1 MLAEQQEKLFVSELR
16 RGFVFPLFA
25 FQYPLSTTSDQ
36 IIHLINFLRD
46 MFTSCKTSSSSYG
59 NKYSS
64 SAFSNIFFILLSPS
78 FGHQKLGAVLKPV
91 QRFDRLCI
99 NNKRIFSYFVIMC
112 ATFLLYLCLRWK
124 EYVKEYSKRNKP
136 MEIRKKILIKHL
148 EIAGIIIYLQ
158 I

>member
-1 MLAEQQEKLFVSELR
+1 MCDLYHVGKMLAEQQEKLFVSELR

-64 SAFSNIFFILLSPS
+64 SAFSNIFLSYCRRHS
-78 FGHQKLGAVLKPV
+78 
-91 QRFDRLCI
+91 
-99 NNKRIFSYFVIMC
+99 VIKSSGR
-112 ATFLLYLCLRWK
+112 Y
-124 EYVKEYSKRNKP
+124 
-136 MEIRKKILIKHL
+136 
-148 EIAGIIIYLQ
+148 
-158 I
+158 